1 MLRLLAAF
9 VAVTTLALSSPASAQ
24 PAASPLPASSAVP
37 TPLPQLDL
45 PAIPNVAPGYNAPP
59 VSAPPSRLIGVT
71 QTPFVG
77 LRLEDAVAMALRKN
91 TDLAIAQENRKIAEF
106 QIVAA
111 KGAYDPQ
118 FQIAPSYSHQVIAP
132 ISAFQAG
139 PGGGPITQDSLGG
152 NGSVTATLQ
161 QTGTQVQFS
170 ASDQRITNNSAVN
183 SFNPYY
189 LNALSVNV
197 NQPLLRGFAT
207 DNARRQIQLAQA
219 NAGAVNAA
227 VALTASNTIVAV
239 DDAYWDLVAAWRNVA
254 IQNQGLQ
261 NALAQAQT
269 TQRSATAGRNAPID
283 VTESNSQV
291 AVFQDNVLSALQNV
305 QRLQNQIK
313 SLILDNPSDPIWT
326 ANLVPTSN
334 VGDLPPEVSLDDV
347 IVQAIRNRPEIA
359 QLREQLRGAEVTAA
373 YARDQLKPSVNLQL
387 GYTTNGFAGQP
398 TAISDNPIF
407 TAFGAQISAINALI
421 ARGNVGLPPA
431 QQLPPLTPLSFGVPA
446 YTTGGNATAWN
457 NLFGGRFPVYSAQ
470 LNVQFPIGNRVAKGN
485 YGVAQEQVKSIDVQQ
500 VGLIQRIKSES
511 LNALQTLREAR
522 YRLTAARTARET
534 SQAVFESEQRRF
546 AAGTSTTFLVLQ
558 RQLDLANNQGRELQ
572 AQTDLNKAFVE
583 LQRVTGQ
590 VIVQN
595 GFDIEKAGAGAL
607 GDLSGA
613 LTANPALPTPAPA
626 PTGR

>member
-1 MLRLLAAF
+1 MFRLLAAF
-9 VAVTTLALSSPASAQ
+9 AAVLTLTLWLPAFAQ
-24 PAASPLPASSAVP
+24 PAPAPQAPSAAVP

-45 PAIPNVAPGYNAPP
+45 PPIPDVAPGYNAPP
-59 VSAPPSRLIGVT
+59 VTTPPSRLIGIT

-77 LRLEDAVAMALRKN
+77 LRLEDAVAMALQKN
-91 TDLAIAQENRKIAEF
+91 TDLAIAQENRKIADF

-111 KGAYDPQ
+111 KGAYDFQ
-118 FQIAPSYSHQVIAP
+118 FQIAPSYSHQVMP
-132 ISAFQAG
+132 PVSAFQAG
-139 PGGGPITQDSLGG
+139 PGGGPIIQDALGG
-152 NGSVTATLQ
+152 NGSISGTLQ
-161 QTGTQVQFS
+161 QTGTQVQLS
-170 ASDQRITNNSAVN
+170 ASSQRITNNSAVN

-189 LNALSVNV
+189 LSALSVNV
-197 NQPLLRGFAT
+197 NQPLLRGFS
-207 DNARRQIQLAQA
+207 DDPARRQIALAQA
-219 NAGAVNAA
+219 NLAATNAS

-254 IQNQGLQ
+254 IQNEGLR

-291 AVFQDNVLSALQNV
+291 AVFQDNLLSALQNV

-313 SLILDNPSDPIWT
+313 SLILSDPSDPIWT

-334 VGDLPPEVSLDDV
+334 VGDIPPEISLDDA
-347 IVQAIRNRPEIA
+347 IVQAIRNRPELA
-359 QLREQLRGAEVTAA
+359 QLREQRRGADVTLA

-398 TAISDNPIF
+398 TSISDNPIF

-421 ARGNVGLPPA
+421 ARSNAGLPPG
-431 QQLPPLTPLSFGVPA
+431 QQIPPVSPLAFGIPS
-446 YTTGGNATAWN
+446 YTTGGLGNAWN
-457 NLFGGRFPVYSAQ
+457 NLWANRFPLYSAQ
-470 LNVQFPIGNRVAKGN
+470 LNVQIPIGNRVAKGN
-485 YGVAQEQVKSIDVQQ
+485 YGVAVEQAKSLEVQQ
-500 VGLIQRIKSES
+500 VALIQRIKTEA

-522 YRLTAARTARET
+522 YRLTAARTAREA
-534 SQAVFESEQRRF
+534 SQAVYESEQRRF

-572 AQTDLNKAFVE
+572 AQTDLNKAVVE

-590 VIVQN
+590 IISQN
-595 GFDIEKAGAGAL
+595 GFDLEKAGAGAL
-607 GDLSGA
+607 GGLSA
-613 LTANPALPTPAPA
+613 SLTANPALPTPAPA
-626 PTGR
+626 PSP